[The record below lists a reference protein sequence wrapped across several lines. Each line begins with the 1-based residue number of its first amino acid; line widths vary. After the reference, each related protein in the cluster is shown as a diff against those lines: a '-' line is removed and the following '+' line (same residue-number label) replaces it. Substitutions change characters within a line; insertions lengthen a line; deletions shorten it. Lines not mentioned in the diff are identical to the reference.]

1 MTELKGLLGLKG
13 DGFRV
18 KRGRIQGERGTDSGL
33 LEGRIQGKRG
43 HCYIVPKR
51 RCMDQQKVSQPV
63 YKSNA
68 LIEAS
73 YRLTPAEQR
82 IMLACIAQVRRDQP
96 ITDEVMYSVSVA
108 DYAELV
114 GTESHSI
121 YKELAD
127 AALRLKR
134 REVWITERPNGN
146 GNREKTLITG
156 WVQSIAYCKAEGRVE
171 LRFTKDMLPYLT
183 QLTEQ
188 FTRYALTDVAKL
200 NSGYA
205 IRLYELLC
213 QWRGTG
219 EREVSVEWLRSAF
232 QLGDKYPALK
242 DFKRRVI
249 VPAVDQINEHS
260 PLWVKWDQRKT
271 GKKVSHLCFTFGEKE
286 PPQKVKQVASTQAG
300 KKPAGGQA
308 MYGIPAS
315 VIAAHAQP
323 GEAWEDAA
331 LRVLEERRQKAQ

>member
-1 MTELKGLLGLKG
+1 
-13 DGFRV
+13 
-18 KRGRIQGERGTDSGL
+18 
-33 LEGRIQGKRG
+33 
-43 HCYIVPKR
+43 
-51 RCMDQQKVSQPV
+51 MDQQQISRPV

-82 IMLACIAQVRRDQP
+82 IMLVCISQVRRDQP
-96 ITDEVMYSVSVA
+96 ITDDVLYSVSVA
-108 DYAELV
+108 DYAALS
-114 GTESHSI
+114 GTESHSV

-134 REVWITERPNGN
+134 REVWITEHPNGN
-146 GNREKTLITG
+146 GSREKTLVTG
-156 WVQSIAYCKAEGRVE
+156 WVQSIIYRKAEGRVE

-188 FTRYALTDVAKL
+188 FTRYTLGDAGRL

-213 QWRGTG
+213 QWRETG
-219 EREVSVEWLRSAF
+219 AREVSIEWLRHAF
-232 QLGDKYPALK
+232 LLEGKYPALK

-249 VPAVDQINEHS
+249 QPAVEQINEQTS
-260 PLWVKWDQRKT
+260 LWVKWDQRKT
-271 GKKVSHLCFTFGEKE
+271 GRRVSHLVFTFGN
-286 PPQKVKQVASTQAG
+286 KVGNKKSKAIASKRRKSKAASRPEG
-300 KKPAGGQA
+300 HA
-308 MYGIPAS
+308 MFGIPPE

-323 GEAWEDAA
+323 GDSWQDAA
-331 LRVLEERRQKAQ
+331 IKALETRRAEVFKKAES